1 MVRSNVNMVM
11 CLTVFYLTAFAVDS
25 VVFRTVLYPFVVWWL
40 VFRTSVTDFAYMCDL
55 SLCDPM
61 QLKI

>member
-1 MVRSNVNMVM
+1 MVM
-11 CLTVFYLTAFAVDS
+11 CLTVFYLTAFAVDC

-55 SLCDPM
+55 SLYSE
-61 QLKI
+61 LV